1 MGVVV
6 VLYEIYWR
14 LLIYIFLFLR
24 FIYISVDI
32 YFGRFDY
39 FSYDVIDVI
48 LGIFIEIYIY
58 SRSWDYF
65 VVFFF
70 GWVFL

>member
-24 FIYISVDI
+24 FVYISVDI

-39 FSYDVIDVI
+39 FSYDVIDVY
-48 LGIFIEIYIY
+48 L
-58 SRSWDYF
+58 
-65 VVFFF
+65 
-70 GWVFL
+70 